1 MGVKAN
7 RADHPRGYIPRMRI
21 ALLLVP
27 YAIGLLGVSSPCL
40 AQVAPDDRWLGP
52 DKPLHAFAAGY
63 IAGAG
68 YAAGIELDWAPAER
82 RQAGVAAALTA
93 SLAKEAL
100 DALTE
105 GKRFSFKDL
114 TADAVGIALFV
125 ALSAVADR

>member
-1 MGVKAN
+1 
-7 RADHPRGYIPRMRI
+7 MRI
-21 ALLLVP
+21 SLFLVP
-27 YAIGLLGVSSPCL
+27 YAIGLLGVSRPCP
-40 AQVAPDDRWLGP
+40 AQVPPEDRWLDS
-52 DKPLHAFAAGY
+52 DKPPHAFAAGW

-82 RQAGVAAALTA
+82 RQAGVAAAVTA

-114 TADAVGIALFV
+114 TADAVGIAVFV
-125 ALSAVADR
+125 ALSAAADR